1 MATFTGLA
9 FAEAGPTAAPMA
21 TVLMKSAAA
30 MATRVRVNCDCDD
43 ILISLFHRRPF
54 DLPMHIPNQGACQSR
69 KTAKNDGAWRGL
81 AKFPNQELVTNPNGR
96 LGTFAMPG
104 ASNRHDIQ
112 QGV

>member
-43 ILISLFHRRPF
+43 ILISLFDRRPF
-54 DLPMHIPNQGACQSR
+54 DLPMQIHNQGACQSR
-69 KTAKNDGAWRGL
+69 KTAENYVAGPGL
-81 AKFPNQELVTNPNGR
+81 AQIPNQELVTNPKPR
-96 LGTFAMPG
+96 LGTFATPG
-104 ASNRHDIQ
+104 ASNRQ
-112 QGV
+112 

>member
-43 ILISLFHRRPF
+43 ILISLFDRRPF

-69 KTAKNDGAWRGL
+69 KTAKNCIAEHGVAE
-81 AKFPNQELVTNPNGR
+81 FPNQELVTNPN
-96 LGTFAMPG
+96 P
-104 ASNRHDIQ
+104 
-112 QGV
+112 

>member
-43 ILISLFHRRPF
+43 ILISLFDRRPF
-54 DLPMHIPNQGACQSR
+54 DLPMPIPNQGACQSR
-69 KTAKNDGAWRGL
+69 KTRKNDANGTLVAENT
-81 AKFPNQELVTNPNGR
+81 NQELVPNPNPD
-96 LGTFAMPG
+96 LGNIHHPRRVQPAE
-104 ASNRHDIQ
+104 I
-112 QGV
+112 